1 MIAGRSLAKTH
12 GGWRPPWVTLMLAA
26 LIAGLYAA
34 LGPAPDPLVFEP
46 ARLAD
51 AAPWRAL
58 TGHLVHSDLR
68 HLAWSLAALLCLGT
82 LYESIERPQPMRYL
96 GLLLA
101 AVAAIDLWLWAL
113 APELARYCGLS
124 GVLNALLA
132 ALVWRCWRLSRHP
145 LYLLIGLAAAA
156 KILIEAAIGG
166 SLLPTTEWQAVPG
179 AHAAG
184 FLAGA
189 LWALTTE
196 SALPWDRRNSRAFG
210 RRRLR
215 LVCESGR
222 R

>member
-1 MIAGRSLAKTH
+1 MIAGPTLAQTH
-12 GGWRPPWVTLMLAA
+12 GGWRPPWVTCMLAV
-26 LIAGLYAA
+26 LVAGLYAA
-34 LGPAPDPLVFEP
+34 VGPAPEPLVFEP

-58 TGHLVHSDLR
+58 SGHLVHSDLR
-68 HLAWSLAALLCLGT
+68 HLAWNLAALLCLGT
-82 LYESIERPQPMRYL
+82 LYESIAQPQPMRYL

-101 AVAAIDLWLWAL
+101 AALAIDLWLWAL

-132 ALVWRCWRLSRHP
+132 ALVLRCWRLSRQP

-184 FLAGA
+184 FLAGTF
-189 LWALTTE
+189 WALAAE
-196 SALPWDRRNSRAFG
+196 SALPWDWRNSQAFG

-215 LVCESGR
+215 LVCESWR

>member
-1 MIAGRSLAKTH
+1 MISGARLAKTH

-26 LIAGLYAA
+26 LVAGLYAA
-34 LGPAPDPLVFEP
+34 LGPAPEPLLFEP
-46 ARLAD
+46 ARPAE

-68 HLAWSLAALLCLGT
+68 HLAWNLAALLGLGT
-82 LYESIERPQPMRYL
+82 LYEAIAQPQPMRYL

-101 AVAAIDLWLWAL
+101 AALAIDLWLWAL

-132 ALVWRCWRLSRHP
+132 ALVWDCWRRSRHP
-145 LYLLIGLAAAA
+145 IFLLIGLAAAA
-156 KILIEAAIGG
+156 KILIEAALGG
-166 SLLPTTEWQAVPG
+166 ALLPTSEWQAVPG

-189 LWALTTE
+189 LWALAAE
-196 SALPWDRRNSRAFG
+196 SAFPRDWYNSQAIG

-215 LVCESGR
+215 LVCESWR

>member
-1 MIAGRSLAKTH
+1 
-12 GGWRPPWVTLMLAA
+12 MLAV
-26 LIAGLYAA
+26 LVAGLYAA
-34 LGPAPDPLVFEP
+34 VGAAPEPLVFEP

-58 TGHLVHSDLR
+58 SGHLVHSDLR
-68 HLAWSLAALLCLGT
+68 HLAWNLAALLGLGT
-82 LYESIERPQPMRYL
+82 LYEAVARPRPMRYL

-132 ALVWRCWRLSRHP
+132 ALVLRCWRLSRHP

-184 FLAGA
+184 FLAGT
-189 LWALTTE
+189 LWAL
-196 SALPWDRRNSRAFG
+196 AADRPAVPWDWHNSQAFG

-215 LVCESGR
+215 LVCESWR